1 MKEFDFEQKQL
12 EEIKPIVNTPYW
24 TKLQELI
31 ETRIEQKRDSL
42 ERVLTFEE
50 VLRIRGF
57 IEALKEIS
65 ELDKAIERFD
75 EATKPQFRDREPQNY
90 LTKP

>member
-12 EEIKPIVNTPYW
+12 EEIKPIVNSPYW
-24 TKLQELI
+24 TKLQELM

-42 ERVLTFEE
+42 ERVQTFEE
-50 VLRIRGF
+50 VLKIRGF
-57 IEALKEIS
+57 IEALREIS

-75 EATKPQFRDREPQNY
+75 EATKPQFRGR
-90 LTKP
+90 